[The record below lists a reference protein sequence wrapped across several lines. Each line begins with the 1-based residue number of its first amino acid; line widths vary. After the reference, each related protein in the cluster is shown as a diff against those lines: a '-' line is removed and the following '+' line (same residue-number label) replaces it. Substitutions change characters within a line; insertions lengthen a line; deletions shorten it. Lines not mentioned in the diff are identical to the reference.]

1 MCISLI
7 YEPTY
12 ILCMIQLTDLPEL
25 DTIKRHL
32 KQQKISQ
39 LALAKA
45 SGVPQSVIS
54 RISNGAIKGP
64 SYDNIRKLVLAVN
77 LSRNGKSEFQKQE
90 MRIAEQLM
98 SKKIISVKPQNKLV
112 DVWQIMKARNFSQ
125 IPVFDERDRAIGSV
139 SESFLAQHAS
149 EEEMTRRLDELE
161 IEDTFPLIGKNTAAS
176 TVADILK
183 TKQAVL
189 VVERGK
195 AIGIITR
202 HDVIEK
208 C

>member
-1 MCISLI
+1 MK
-7 YEPTY
+7 
-12 ILCMIQLTDLPEL
+12 QLPDLPEL
-25 DTIKRHL
+25 DTIKKQL
-32 KQQKISQ
+32 KRQKISQ

-54 RISNGAIKGP
+54 RIRNGAIKDP
-64 SYDNIRKLVLAVN
+64 SYGTLRKLLLAID
-77 LSRNGKSEFQKQE
+77 RPKNGSENQE
-90 MRIAEQLM
+90 LRTAEQLM
-98 SKKIISVKPQNKLV
+98 SRKIVYVKPHNKLV
-112 DVWQIMKARNFSQ
+112 DAWEIMKARNFSQ

-139 SESFLAQHAS
+139 SESFLATYVTL
-149 EEEMTRRLDELE
+149 EYGLDRRIDEVE
-161 IEDTFPLIGKNTAAS
+161 VEDTFPMVGRNTAAS

-189 VVERGK
+189 VVEQGK

-208 C
+208 R